1 MSLQSF
7 VTISVQVVSFK
18 DVEACGT
25 VDEYQRFRNFSA
37 SIFKVDSSIKMDGAF
52 PPKSL
57 YSPTRLHYVTV
68 QKTRI

>member
-1 MSLQSF
+1 MSLQTF
-7 VTISVQVVSFK
+7 VEMRVQVVSFR

-25 VDEYQRFRNFSA
+25 VDEYQRFRDFSA
-37 SIFKVDSSIKMDGAF
+37 SVFKVDSSIEMDGAF